1 MSSVS
6 ALETLI
12 DDVKKAFADA
22 KSDGKLEAAEVVQ
35 IAGDVAKK
43 VFLIGTGT
51 LVEKKALILHA
62 LQKGLAAAGGLQGLA
77 VLKAAGPAG
86 LAAAEKQILSAAMAS
101 VEGLLNVAPQLFE
114 PVRGCLSALKGPL
127 STLLPFCSQAASMA
141 AALSPKDAKLIQE
154 ALGAYKAVVGVE
166 LPPSELSS
174 TPESLTVREPAQ
186 PAQAAQPA
194 KKDVQDISGASVPE
208 TVPSQEASV
217 QVAPVSTL
225 PAAAA
230 AEPQA

>member
-12 DDVKKAFADA
+12 DDVKKAFAEA
-22 KSDGKLEAAEVVQ
+22 KSDGKLEAAEVIQ

-62 LQKGLAAAGGLQGLA
+62 LQKGLAAAGGLQGLD
-77 VLKAAGPAG
+77 VLKVAGPAG
-86 LAAAEKQILSAAMAS
+86 LAAAEKQILGAAMAS
-101 VEGLLNVAPQLFE
+101 VESLLNVAPQLFE

-127 STLLPFCSQAASMA
+127 SKLLPFCSQAASMA

-154 ALGAYKAVVGVE
+154 ALQMMFLMRRYILVYHQVQLQE
-166 LPPSELSS
+166 LFDQVLHIGSRMSILHLIPQVLLSG
-174 TPESLTVREPAQ
+174 T
-186 PAQAAQPA
+186 
-194 KKDVQDISGASVPE
+194 QD
-208 TVPSQEASV
+208 
-217 QVAPVSTL
+217 
-225 PAAAA
+225 
-230 AEPQA
+230 

>member
-1 MSSVS
+1 MSSIS
-6 ALETLI
+6 SLETLI

-62 LQKGLAAAGGLQGLA
+62 LQKGRAAAGGLQGLD
-77 VLKAAGPAG
+77 VLKVAGPAG
-86 LAAAEKQILSAAMAS
+86 LAAAEKQILGAAMAS
-101 VEGLLNVAPQLFE
+101 VESLLNVAPQLFE

-166 LPPSELSS
+166 SAASNLSS
-174 TPESLTVREPAQ
+174 TPESLTVREPA
-186 PAQAAQPA
+186 PPV
-194 KKDVQDISGASVPE
+194 KKDVVDISGANVSG
-208 TVPSQEASV
+208 TAPSQEASA
-217 QVAPVSTL
+217 QVSPAQTL
-225 PAAAA
+225 PEAQ
-230 AEPQA
+230 PQ

>member
-1 MSSVS
+1 MSSIS

-51 LVEKKALILHA
+51 TVEKKALILHA

-77 VLKAAGPAG
+77 VLKVAGPAG

-101 VEGLLNVAPQLFE
+101 VEGLLNIAPQLFE

-127 STLLPFCSQAASMA
+127 SKLLPFCSQAASIA

-166 LPPSELSS
+166 PPPSELSS
-174 TPESLTVREPAQ
+174 TPESLTVREPAH
-186 PAQAAQPA
+186 PA
-194 KKDVQDISGASVPE
+194 KKDVQDISGASVPG
-208 TVPSQEASV
+208 TAPSQEASA
-217 QVAPVSTL
+217 QVAPAQTL
-225 PAAAA
+225 PEAAAA
-230 AEPQA
+230 AAADPQA